1 MATTSDTTR
10 IALDAAVVVQSLS
23 REAAAMQA
31 RAVAQRALV
40 AAATR
45 KQLGLIA
52 ADAAVLAS
60 VYEEA
65 AQVLYD
71 QIDAIVSRGRSAS
84 VAAGASAAS
93 RPQGVVQST
102 PAAAVASTTQP
113 GASKTAVNA
122 PSAPPPS
129 LPLICD
135 VKAPPFK
142 RYAALV
148 ALIAADAAA
157 GAATTIAGTAT
168 TTTPNTHEYR
178 DQLRVAFNDM
188 SSRLPQLN
196 DCVASLHNLDD
207 ASLPITSALQA
218 IEHAIDARQ
227 AVRGVDQQS
236 RAASAAYKHHVDTA
250 VLALSAGAYAP
261 GQQATIEEVLRQLR
275 RLRDDVDV
283 AIAVGAV
290 GEVAASGAVVGRS
303 CHSR

>member
-1 MATTSDTTR
+1 MATTSDITR

-71 QIDAIVSRGRSAS
+71 QIDAIVSRGRAGSMPSAAAPAASAS
-84 VAAGASAAS
+84 TAPATA
-93 RPQGVVQST
+93 
-102 PAAAVASTTQP
+102 PAAPIASEAP
-113 GASKTAVNA
+113 KSVNFA